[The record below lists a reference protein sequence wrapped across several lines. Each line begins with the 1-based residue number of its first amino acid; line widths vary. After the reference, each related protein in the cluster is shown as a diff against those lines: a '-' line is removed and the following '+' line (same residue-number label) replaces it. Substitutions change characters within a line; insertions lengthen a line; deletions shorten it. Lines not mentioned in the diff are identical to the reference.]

1 MRHMTLLRLIL
12 LCVSGATQGCASAM
26 APAPADLSLEV
37 LKNLAYTGIS
47 EDGSAMA
54 LRAGRWEGEP
64 PEPGS
69 AAVPT
74 LDFSGELVARGDL
87 DGDGIAEAVVVLD
100 SWTGGSG
107 VFSYIAVVSGST
119 GKALNTATQLLGD
132 RVQVRELR
140 IDDGKVVVDLRG
152 PGPDDPS
159 CCPSMNMRQ
168 VWTLGDGKL
177 QERTAERRSA
187 RTTVR
192 ELEGS
197 HWELARWSADEPAA
211 SGPVV
216 SLSYAEGRFSG
227 HAGCNRYGAAVRDA
241 EAAGSLV
248 VSPGMATRMA
258 CEEPRMSI
266 ENRFLRTLPAVQAFR
281 FSPGMLMLAYR
292 REDGAS
298 AELWFRPAAAR

>member
-1 MRHMTLLRLIL
+1 MRHVTLLRLIL
-12 LCVSGATQGCASAM
+12 LCVAGAVHGCAT
-26 APAPADLSLEV
+26 APAPADLSLDV
-37 LKNLAYTGIS
+37 LKNLSYTGIS
-47 EDGSAMA
+47 ADGSAMA

-74 LDFSGELVARGDL
+74 LDFAGELVARGDL
-87 DGDGIAEAVVVLD
+87 DGDGLAEAVVVLD
-100 SWTGGSG
+100 SWAGGSG
-107 VFSYIAVVSGST
+107 VFSYIAVVSGRT

-132 RVQVRELR
+132 RVQLRELR
-140 IDDGKVVVDLRG
+140 IDDGRVVVDLRG

-159 CCPSMNMRQ
+159 CCPSMSIRQ
-168 VWTLGDGKL
+168 VWTLRDGKL
-177 QERTAERRSA
+177 QERTTERRSA

-211 SGPVV
+211 PAPVV

-258 CEEPRMSI
+258 CEESRMGI

-281 FSPGMLMLAYR
+281 FSPGILMLAYR
-292 REDGAS
+292 REDGGS
-298 AELWFRPAAAR
+298 AELWFRPAAAP